1 MKRTENNSSYWRSDL
16 TEGFSSAGIAL
27 FSIAVNLWLDIEKV
41 IESSIFDFIW
51 EMFWNK
57 KCIVFSSLL
66 VLGAVTNIQRNQY
79 ILTRCWH
86 CLIHFHS
93 LATLSLK
100 CCLKREFSWIV
111 GSLFSNKGSL
121 SETNLS
127 NSWAG
132 SALFCKA
139 YSLLT
144 VLRRNTHVVSSI
156 FWWNCWNRFA
166 FFSASPP
173 LAYSKEYA
181 SKKADSLSNS
191 HNDSVFELFARLWI
205 VSCSMEG
212 RFSLSAPSYNW
223 WKICYKIMR

>member
-1 MKRTENNSSYWRSDL
+1 MEQTENYSSHWRADL

-27 FSIAVNLWLDIEKV
+27 FSIAVNLWLDIEKG
-41 IESSIFDFIW
+41 IESSIFDFRLRN
-51 EMFWNK
+51 FRDTK
-57 KCIVFSSLL
+57 YVVLSSLL
-66 VLGAVTNIQRNQY
+66 VLGFDTNRHRNQY

-111 GSLFSNKGSL
+111 GSLFLNKGSL

-127 NSWAG
+127 SSWAG

-139 YSLLT
+139 YNLLT

-205 VSCSMEG
+205 VSWSMEG
-212 RFSLSAPSYNW
+212 RFSLSAPSY
-223 WKICYKIMR
+223 Y

>member
-1 MKRTENNSSYWRSDL
+1 MEQTENYSSHWRADL

-27 FSIAVNLWLDIEKV
+27 FSIAVNLWLDIEKG
-41 IESSIFDFIW
+41 IESSIFDFRLRN
-51 EMFWNK
+51 FRDTK
-57 KCIVFSSLL
+57 YVVLSSLL
-66 VLGAVTNIQRNQY
+66 VLGFDTNRHRNQY

-111 GSLFSNKGSL
+111 GSLFLNKGSL

-127 NSWAG
+127 SSWAG

-139 YSLLT
+139 YNLLT

-181 SKKADSLSNS
+181 SKKADSLSNN

-205 VSCSMEG
+205 VSWSMEG
-212 RFSLSAPSYNW
+212 RFSLSAPSY
-223 WKICYKIMR
+223 Y

>member
-1 MKRTENNSSYWRSDL
+1 MEQTENYSSHWRADL

-27 FSIAVNLWLDIEKV
+27 FSIAVNLWLDIEKG
-41 IESSIFDFIW
+41 IESSIFDFRLRN
-51 EMFWNK
+51 FRDTK
-57 KCIVFSSLL
+57 YVVLSSLL
-66 VLGAVTNIQRNQY
+66 VLGFDTNRHRNQY

-111 GSLFSNKGSL
+111 GSLFLNKGSL

-139 YSLLT
+139 YNLLT

-181 SKKADSLSNS
+181 SKKADSLSNN

-205 VSCSMEG
+205 VSWSMEG
-212 RFSLSAPSYNW
+212 RFSLSAPSY
-223 WKICYKIMR
+223 Y

>member
-1 MKRTENNSSYWRSDL
+1 MEQTENYSSHWRADL

-27 FSIAVNLWLDIEKV
+27 FSIAVNLCLDIEKG
-41 IESSIFDFIW
+41 IESSIFDFRLRN
-51 EMFWNK
+51 FRDTK
-57 KCIVFSSLL
+57 YVVLSSLL
-66 VLGAVTNIQRNQY
+66 VLGFDTNRHRNQY

-111 GSLFSNKGSL
+111 GSLFLNKGSL

-139 YSLLT
+139 YNLLT

-205 VSCSMEG
+205 VSWSMEG
-212 RFSLSAPSYNW
+212 RFSLSAPSYHW
-223 WKICYKIMR
+223 

>member
-1 MKRTENNSSYWRSDL
+1 MEQTENYSSHWRADL

-27 FSIAVNLWLDIEKV
+27 FSIAVNLWLDIEKG
-41 IESSIFDFIW
+41 IESSIFDFRLRN
-51 EMFWNK
+51 FRDTK
-57 KCIVFSSLL
+57 YVVLSSLL
-66 VLGAVTNIQRNQY
+66 VLGFDTNRHRNQY

-111 GSLFSNKGSL
+111 GSLFLNKGSL

-127 NSWAG
+127 SSWAG

-139 YSLLT
+139 YNLLT

-205 VSCSMEG
+205 VSWSIDG
-212 RFSLSAPSYNW
+212 RFSLSAPSCIW
-223 WKICYKIMR
+223 

>member
-1 MKRTENNSSYWRSDL
+1 MEQTENYSSHWRADL

-27 FSIAVNLWLDIEKV
+27 FSIAVNLWLDIEKG
-41 IESSIFDFIW
+41 IESSIFDFRLRN
-51 EMFWNK
+51 FRDTK
-57 KCIVFSSLL
+57 YVVLSSLL
-66 VLGAVTNIQRNQY
+66 VLGFDTNRHRNQY

-111 GSLFSNKGSL
+111 GSLFLNKGSL

-139 YSLLT
+139 YNLLT

-205 VSCSMEG
+205 VSWSMEG

-223 WKICYKIMR
+223 WKIWY

>member
-1 MKRTENNSSYWRSDL
+1 MEQTENYSSHWRADL

-27 FSIAVNLWLDIEKV
+27 FSIAVNLWLDIAKG
-41 IESSIFDFIW
+41 IESSIFDFRLRN
-51 EMFWNK
+51 FRDTK
-57 KCIVFSSLL
+57 YVVLSSLL
-66 VLGAVTNIQRNQY
+66 VLGFDTNRHRNQY

-111 GSLFSNKGSL
+111 GSLFLNKGSL

-139 YSLLT
+139 YNLLT

-205 VSCSMEG
+205 VSWSMEG
-212 RFSLSAPSYNW
+212 RFSLSAPSY
-223 WKICYKIMR
+223 Y